1 MKTIASN
8 EQQLN
13 ALTSYV
19 KEQDRVLTFY
29 RIENN
34 FFKTTTTK
42 QARKSR
48 REQQTAST
56 SQSDIKKIMNHDIF
70 PHVKFID
77 KQQLQSLSMGSI
89 SMKIMTQLKIP
100 EDQMAEFWAWN
111 YELVE
116 KCFTDYRS
124 GAQQQ
129 MNEAFE
135 HGKPIQ
141 TIYLQIFCKTK
152 QLI

>member
-34 FFKTTTTK
+34 FFKTTTTR

-141 TIYLQIFCKTK
+141 KIYL
-152 QLI
+152 